1 MEKTISQMRLEKL
14 FDSGEYTPI
23 DAFAKSSDGDA
34 EVDAGFGLI
43 GGKNAYAFAQ
53 NSDENSGAIT
63 VAQCAKI
70 KKIYELAEKT
80 GCPLI
85 GIYDSNGVK
94 LTEGFE
100 VLSAYGELVKAS
112 ARLSGVVPQVSIIAG
127 ACVGTSALIA
137 NMADVVIAL
146 EDADFYV
153 TAPSE
158 VKVSQSSEE
167 GIIDIVAFD
176 IDDAVSK
183 AKSVLEMLPGNNLEI
198 AGCFEAKESNA
209 VPSADMD
216 KNQLLSAI
224 ADSGSVIELKKDYG
238 CNVATA
244 LASVGGEAV
253 GLIVFDEKE
262 LCPCCS
268 YKAEALI
275 KLCDAFS
282 LPIIT
287 IANGKGLK
295 RKSGKEAQV
304 LVAATK
310 LTSAYASATCPKIS
324 LVTKEAFG
332 GAYII
337 LAGKGANADLTF
349 AWDGAVVSPLET
361 ESAVAFLFNERLA
374 NGEKREDLEKEYKE
388 TIGSAFSGAASGAID
403 DIFAPEQTRA
413 KLFAALDMLAGK
425 RETTLPRKHSVK

>member
-1 MEKTISQMRLEKL
+1 MEKTISQMRLQKL
-14 FDSGEYTPI
+14 FDGGEYTPI
-23 DAFAKSSDGDA
+23 DAFAKSEDGDV

-43 GGKNAYAFAQ
+43 GGNTAYAFAQ
-53 NSDENSGAIT
+53 NSEKNSGAIT

-80 GCPLI
+80 GCPVV

-112 ARLSGVVPQVSIIAG
+112 ARLSGVVPQISVVAG

-146 EDADFYV
+146 NDADFYI

-158 VKVSQSSEE
+158 QTVAQSSED
-167 GIIDIVAFD
+167 GVVDIAVADFD
-176 IDDAVSK
+176 EAVSK
-183 AKSVLEMLPGNNLEI
+183 VKAVLSVLPSNNLEI
-198 AGCFEAKESNA
+198 AGCFEALDSAA
-209 VPSADMD
+209 VLSSDMD
-216 KNQLLSAI
+216 FRELANTV
-224 ADSGSVIELKKDYG
+224 ADRDSVVELKKDYG
-238 CNVATA
+238 CNVLTA

-253 GLIVFDEKE
+253 GIISFGDKE

-282 LPIIT
+282 IPIIT
-287 IANGKGLK
+287 IANGNGFKK
-295 RKSGKEAQV
+295 GKEAMV
-304 LVAATK
+304 LTAITK
-310 LTSAYASATCPKIS
+310 LTSTYASATCPKIS
-324 LVTKEAFG
+324 LITSEAIG
-332 GAYII
+332 GAYIV

-349 AWDGAVVSPLET
+349 AWDNAVVSPLET
-361 ESAVAFLFNERLA
+361 ESAVAFLWGERLA
-374 NGEKREDLEKEYKE
+374 NGESREDLEKEYKE
-388 TIGSAFSGAASGAID
+388 TIGSAFTAAANGAVD
-403 DIFAPEQTRA
+403 DVFTPDLTRA
-413 KLFAALDMLAGK
+413 KLFAALDMLSGK